1 MGAKWER
8 CGIFPP
14 TLSTSELPMT
24 FSSYNSVRR
33 VLKATLLLAGLSLVL
48 SPELLAE
55 EAPEEESQSS
65 EEPTA
70 DPADDVPNEPLPP
83 SGNSGVDAEL
93 DAMIEASKTEAHIQ
107 QQARLG
113 DVMEL
118 PDENVQKAE
127 SLTRSRY
134 VTSALLGTVTGF
146 GIGNRVNGT
155 PARGRFYTGVDSL
168 GLAGVIGG
176 LGLIAGGDFTERESV
191 QWTGFFLGV
200 GGAYLMI
207 GSRIVQVVDLWFE
220 PLISG
225 RVTSKT
231 PYQSQPI
238 TFVPVFVPGRSALQL
253 MGEF

>member
-1 MGAKWER
+1 M
-8 CGIFPP
+8 
-14 TLSTSELPMT
+14 TLGRYKSEQL
-24 FSSYNSVRR
+24 
-33 VLKATLLLAGLSLVL
+33 VLKTTLLLVGLSLVL

-55 EAPEEESQSS
+55 ESPEEESQSS

-70 DPADDVPNEPLPP
+70 DPPDDVPNEPLPA

-93 DAMIEASKTEAHIQ
+93 DAMIEASKTEAHVR

-113 DVMEL
+113 DVMEP
-118 PDENVQKAE
+118 PDENVRKAE

-155 PARGRFYTGVDSL
+155 PARGRFYTGVDSV

-176 LGLIAGGDFTERESV
+176 IGLIAGGDFAERASV

-200 GGAYLMI
+200 GGTYLMI

-238 TFVPVFVPGRSALQL
+238 AFVPVFVPGRSGLQL